1 MYIVPIPTMTGAKKK
16 TFVQKE
22 ILDIERNY
30 NFSGATITRDRLYLH
45 RILSKAINMMRCGNH
60 KKF

>member
-1 MYIVPIPTMTGAKKK
+1 MTGAKKKKK

-30 NFSGATITRDRLYLH
+30 NFSGATIIRVIGYICTE
-45 RILSKAINMMRCGNH
+45 
-60 KKF
+60 F